1 MDVPRTRYARNGPI
15 HLAYQVVGDG
25 PRDLVFITSWIA
37 AIEHLWSEPRVA
49 ASLRRLAEF
58 SRLILF
64 DRRGSGMS
72 DRLPFAPLEEQMDDL
87 RAVMAAVG
95 APRVNLLAESEG
107 AALACLFAATYPEQV
122 ESLTLYSPLARFE
135 ATDDYPWGYAPEQRD
150 AWIESNYWRWG
161 EGDIA
166 EALAPT
172 LARDPAFVAWSARLE
187 RLASS
192 PGAVRETL
200 RTVGRQDVRAVLPLI
215 RVPTL
220 VLTRPNN
227 SWMDPGHTRY
237 VAEHIPGARLV
248 EASGR
253 DHFFSA
259 GDVDELLVPLE
270 DFLGVERPRAP
281 AERVL
286 STVLFTDIVGSTEQ
300 AARLGDREWG
310 RLLDDHRAL
319 VRAELAR
326 HGGRE
331 VKTLGDGFLAEFD
344 GPARAIS
351 CALAVAGGPEGA
363 GPRGLRVR
371 AGVHTGE
378 VERANGDVSSIAVHI
393 AARVLGEAAPSEVLV
408 SRTVADLVAGS
419 GLAFASR
426 GARALKGVPGEWELF
441 AAS

>member
-1 MDVPRTRYARNGPI
+1 MDVPRTRYARNGPV
-15 HLAYQVVGDG
+15 HLAYQVVGEG
-25 PRDLVFITSWIA
+25 PRDLIFITSWIA

-49 ASLRRLAEF
+49 TALRRLAAF

-64 DRRGSGMS
+64 DRRGSGMA
-72 DRLPFAPLEEQMDDL
+72 DRLPFAALEEQMDDL
-87 RAVMAAVG
+87 RAVLAAAG
-95 APRVNLLAESEG
+95 APRAHLLAESEG

-122 ESLTLYSPLARFE
+122 ESVALYSPIARFE
-135 ATDDYPWGYAPEQRD
+135 ATADYGWGYTPEQRE

-161 EGDIA
+161 EGDTA
-166 EALAPT
+166 HSLAPS
-172 LARDPAFVAWSARLE
+172 LSHDPAFVAWCARLE

-220 VLTRPNN
+220 VLMRPNN

-270 DFLGVERPRAP
+270 EFLGFQRGAAP

-286 STVLFTDIVGSTEQ
+286 STVLFTDIVGSPQ
-300 AARLGDREWG
+300 QPARLGDREWT
-310 RLLDDHRAL
+310 RLLEAHHAL

-331 VKTLGDGFLAEFD
+331 VKTLG
-344 GPARAIS
+344 
-351 CALAVAGGPEGA
+351 
-363 GPRGLRVR
+363 
-371 AGVHTGE
+371 
-378 VERANGDVSSIAVHI
+378 
-393 AARVLGEAAPSEVLV
+393 
-408 SRTVADLVAGS
+408 
-419 GLAFASR
+419 
-426 GARALKGVPGEWELF
+426 
-441 AAS
+441 